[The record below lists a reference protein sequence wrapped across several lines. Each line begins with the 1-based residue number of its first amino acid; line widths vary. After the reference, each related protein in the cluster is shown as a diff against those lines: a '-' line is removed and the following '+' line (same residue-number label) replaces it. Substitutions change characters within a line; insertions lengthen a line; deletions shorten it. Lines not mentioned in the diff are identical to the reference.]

1 MAFLTITETNMKDI
15 MEAVMF
21 FSKLDAI
28 KVTETKL
35 KSARSFGD
43 YNEALFSLEDH
54 LGFTRTCNI
63 PDSFTIS
70 YPTSLP
76 KTKWHPNLV
85 PQYHLDQELFSQLIN
100 GGFTIADKSLLE
112 TGILHENPY
121 EFFFGDDNHILIDAS
136 YGIIPFHNKADDRL
150 HSFPFDPIT
159 INQYA
164 NAYTFLK
171 HTENILSIGNIIA
184 QSIGFGTLL
193 DSVQHVTYHVSSR
206 HELDKIL
213 SFWEQKISGTPFS
226 LWFRGQTKEYWLPDL
241 RKVAINPKIPICPW
255 RNIQDE
261 ALTPSIYRNTDI
273 KRYSYK
279 MLEIL
284 KYQYAVEGYFHD
296 CLYELRNP
304 AEDPQE
310 KIPPHLVKL
319 GMSSML
325 SSTDGK
331 TIYAVKDYHLEYAA
345 FVQLL
350 FQQHYGLESPLL
362 DVTSDIDVALFFSQ
376 NEIEGTHYTSIKRT
390 SMPSVIYGFLINET
404 LDPFIDSRYL
414 MRDISALRPLRQHCG
429 VLTGASNIC
438 KDFYSRYIAL
448 KIVLDQPITYGS
460 QYNENY
466 LFPRE
471 DEDAFLSKLLQ
482 VEKDIDAKFV
492 HPFSIK

>member
-1 MAFLTITETNMKDI
+1 MITETNVKDI
-15 MEAVMF
+15 MEVVMF
-21 FSKLDAI
+21 FSKMDAI
-28 KVTETKL
+28 KATEAKL

-43 YNEALFSLEDH
+43 YNEALLPLEDL
-54 LGFTRTCNI
+54 LGFTKTCTI
-63 PDSFTIS
+63 PDSFTIA

-76 KTKWHPNLV
+76 KTKWHSNLV
-85 PQYHLDQELFSQLIN
+85 PQYHLDQDLFSQLID
-100 GGFTIADKSLLE
+100 GGFTIADRSLLE
-112 TGILHENPY
+112 IGSLHENPY
-121 EFFFGDDNHILIDAS
+121 EFFFGDDDHILIDAS
-136 YGIIPFHNKADDRL
+136 YGIIPFRNKADDRL

-159 INQYA
+159 IQEYA
-164 NAYTFLK
+164 NAYTFLE
-171 HTENILSIGNIIA
+171 HAEDILSIGNIIA
-184 QSIGFGTLL
+184 QSIGFGMLL

-213 SFWEQKISGTPFS
+213 SLWGQKISGTPFS

-241 RKVAINPKIPICPW
+241 RKAAIDSKISICPW
-255 RNIQDE
+255 RNVRDE

-273 KRYSYK
+273 KRYAYK

-284 KYQYAVEGYFHD
+284 KYQYALEGYFHR

-304 AEDPQE
+304 AKNRQE
-310 KIPPHLVKL
+310 KIPFHLVKL
-319 GMSSML
+319 GITSTLSSM
-325 SSTDGK
+325 DGQ
-331 TIYAVKDYHLEYAA
+331 TIYSVKDYHHEYAA
-345 FVQLL
+345 FVKLL

-362 DVTSDIDVALFFSQ
+362 DVTSDIDVALFFAQ
-376 NEIEGTHYTSIKRT
+376 NKIEGTHYTSVKHT

-404 LDPFIDSRYL
+404 LDPFIDSQYL
-414 MRDISALRPLRQHCG
+414 MGDISALRPLRQHCG

-438 KDFYSRYIAL
+438 KEFYSRYIAL

-471 DEDAFLSKLLQ
+471 DEDVFLTKLMQ